1 MLISY
6 SLQTFLFSS
15 FSYGLY
21 LFIYF
26 NVLIGTLVYSVI
38 YYSLIHVHCPPPY
51 LRCILEM
58 VTKVKLCI
66 YVTLLHL
73 LWLCLCCC
81 TLASVLLMTK
91 EMKNSAGWSVDDMQL
106 NEMQKGLNCLQGLD
120 RRIDERM
127 HNRRTILSF
136 RLGAGKKEIL
146 GCFCLFILFLN
157 QN

>member
-1 MLISY
+1 
-6 SLQTFLFSS
+6 
-15 FSYGLY
+15 
-21 LFIYF
+21 
-26 NVLIGTLVYSVI
+26 
-38 YYSLIHVHCPPPY
+38 
-51 LRCILEM
+51 
-58 VTKVKLCI
+58 
-66 YVTLLHL
+66 
-73 LWLCLCCC
+73 
-81 TLASVLLMTK
+81 
-91 EMKNSAGWSVDDMQL
+91 MQL